1 MRKSAA
7 PKSVTSGLSYALVL
21 TLKVSGCGRFRPMD
35 AVEYRQPQEHKEIAD
50 AIDGPPP
57 ETPDCFEYRV
67 RDFAN
72 NLRSP

>member
-1 MRKSAA
+1 
-7 PKSVTSGLSYALVL
+7 
-21 TLKVSGCGRFRPMD
+21 MD
-35 AVEYRQPQEHKEIAD
+35 AVEYRQPQEHKETAD

-57 ETPDCFEYRV
+57 ETPDCFEHRV